1 MFERFA
7 RNARMAVVAAQE
19 QARELHSPEI
29 RVEHLLLG
37 LLEQGG
43 PQLQLLLERSGLTLD
58 SAHGSLGAVSG
69 DEPLGPGDA
78 EALRSIGIDLDA
90 VRESL
95 EAGFGADALDR
106 AVPSD
111 GSRAP
116 RGRRRGGRFGH
127 IPFTPGAKKVL
138 ELSLREALARKDK
151 SIETGHVLLGILR
164 APGPVATELLGGT
177 AGIARLRGEVH
188 TLLDKAA

>member
-7 RNARMAVVAAQE
+7 GNARMAVVAAQE
-19 QARELHSPEI
+19 QARELRSPEI

-37 LLEQGG
+37 LLQQAE
-43 PQLQLLLERSGLTLD
+43 PRLRTLLAQNGLTERNALR
-58 SAHGSLGAVSG
+58 SLGTAG
-69 DEPLGPGDA
+69 EDEPLGAGDA

-95 EAGFGADALDR
+95 EANFGADALNR

-111 GSRAP
+111 ESWGL

-127 IPFTPGAKKVL
+127 IPFTRGAKKVL
-138 ELSLREALARKDK
+138 ELSLREALARREKT
-151 SIETGHVLLGILR
+151 IETGHVLLGILR
-164 APGPVATELLGGT
+164 APGPVAAELLGGSE
-177 AGIARLRGEVH
+177 GITRLRGEVH
-188 TLLDKAA
+188 TFLDKAA

>member
-7 RNARMAVVAAQE
+7 KDARMTVVAAQE

-37 LLEQGG
+37 LLEQGE
-43 PQLQLLLERSGLTLD
+43 PRLQALLEESGLTLD
-58 SAHGSLGAVSG
+58 AVQGCLGAASA

-95 EAGFGADALDR
+95 DANFGADALDR
-106 AVPSD
+106 AVPAEQGRS
-111 GSRAP
+111 SR
-116 RGRRRGGRFGH
+116 GLRRSGRFGH

-138 ELSLREALARKDK
+138 ELSLREALARKDRTIK
-151 SIETGHVLLGILR
+151 TGHILLAILR
-164 APGPVATELLGGT
+164 SPGPVTIDLLGGT
-177 AGIARLRGEVH
+177 EGISTLRGEVH
-188 TLLDKAA
+188 TFLDQAA

>member
-19 QARELHSPEI
+19 QARELRSPEI
-29 RVEHLLLG
+29 GVEHLLLG
-37 LLEQGG
+37 LLEQGE
-43 PQLQLLLERSGLTLD
+43 PPLRSLLERNGLTLQRARQHLGT
-58 SAHGSLGAVSG
+58 AHA
-69 DEPLGPGDA
+69 DEPLGSGDA

-106 AVPSD
+106 AVPA
-111 GSRAP
+111 GESRGL

-127 IPFTPGAKKVL
+127 IPFTSPAKKAL
-138 ELSLREALARKDK
+138 ELSLREALARKDR
-151 SIETGHVLLGILR
+151 SIESGHVLLGILR
-164 APGPVATELLGGT
+164 APGPVTTELLGGT
-177 AGIARLRGEVH
+177 EVITRLRGEIH

>member
-37 LLEQGG
+37 LLEQGE
-43 PQLQLLLERSGLTLD
+43 PQLQVLLEGSGLTLD
-58 SAHGSLGAVSG
+58 SAQGSLGAASA

-95 EAGFGADALDR
+95 EANFGADALDR
-106 AVPSD
+106 AVPAD
-111 GSRAP
+111 ESRTP
-116 RGRRRGGRFGH
+116 RGRRGGRFGN
-127 IPFTPGAKKVL
+127 IPFTPGARKVL
-138 ELSLREALARKDK
+138 ELSLREALARKDR

-164 APGPVATELLGGT
+164 APGPVATELLGGAT
-177 AGIARLRGEVH
+177 GITRLRGEVH
-188 TLLDKAA
+188 TFLDKAA